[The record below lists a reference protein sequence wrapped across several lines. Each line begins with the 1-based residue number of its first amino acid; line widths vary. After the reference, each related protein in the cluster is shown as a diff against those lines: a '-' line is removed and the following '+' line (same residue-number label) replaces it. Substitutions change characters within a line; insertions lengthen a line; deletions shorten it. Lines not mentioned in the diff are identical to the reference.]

1 MMKLERWR
9 SGVAPSEAREGRR
22 TVAHVMERDVLW
34 LPEDMPLE
42 RAAQELV
49 ARRVIG
55 APVCARDGAV
65 VGVVSIGDILELFGA
80 LGDVASVQDAM
91 TSEVLSVRED
101 DPIERAVE
109 RMAFDGVHRLVVVD
123 GDGRFAGSV
132 TSMDVLRELARGHP
146 GFPSA
151 RGDQRIA
158 AYFTT

>member
-1 MMKLERWR
+1 MRLEVRR
-9 SGVAPSEAREGRR
+9 SSAPTSAAHEGRR
-22 TVAHVMERDVLW
+22 KVAHVMDRDVLW

-49 ARRVIG
+49 ARRAMG
-55 APVCARDGAV
+55 APVCTRDGAV
-65 VGVVSIGDILELFGA
+65 VGVVSIGDIVELFGA
-80 LGDVASVQDAM
+80 LGDVASVRDAM
-91 TSEVLSVRED
+91 TSEVLSVCED